1 MIWSSGKACGGCQC
15 TPGSNAD
22 RCEAWEFELDITDF
36 DGDALNITLCLDGKM
51 TNLLET
57 FKPYYNVKQLDR
69 PGRVSGHI
77 YVSKSLVGSLAQYL
91 ETEKL

>member
-1 MIWSSGKACGGCQC
+1 
-15 TPGSNAD
+15 
-22 RCEAWEFELDITDF
+22 
-36 DGDALNITLCLDGKM
+36 M

-69 PGRVSGHI
+69 PGRVSGNI

-91 ETEKL
+91 ETEKF